1 MSGQSTRWV
10 FTLNNPT
17 EDETLSSLPQCASY
31 LVFGKE
37 VGASGTPHLQGFII
51 FSERKRLRSV
61 RQVVGARAHCEVA
74 KGSSQQARDYCCKDG
89 VFFEYG
95 VCPSSDQGRRSD
107 LDSFFLWATEFHGL
121 HGRAPSPADICNFHP
136 VVFTKFPRVVE
147 CIRLRLPPPRLVPD
161 QVELRGWQAEL
172 FAELQ
177 ELPDDRSIR
186 FIVDPEGG
194 KGKTFF
200 QKYCLCSLEGVQI
213 MATGKRDDLAFIID
227 ETKRIF
233 LFNVPRGGLQ
243 FLSYVLLEQLKDRMV
258 FSPKYES
265 RVKILQVVPHV
276 YVFTNEDPDR
286 TKLTL
291 DRFRTKYITN

>member
-1 MSGQSTRWV
+1 MQSTRWV

-17 EDETLSSLPQCASY
+17 EDETLSNLPECAVY
-31 LVFGKE
+31 LVYGKE
-37 VGASGTPHLQGFII
+37 IGASGTPHLQGFII
-51 FSERKRLRSV
+51 FSSRKRLRSV
-61 RQVVGARAHCEVA
+61 RQIVGTRAHCEPA
-74 KGSSQQARDYCCKDG
+74 KGTNQQARDYCCKDG
-89 VFFEYG
+89 NVTELGVF
-95 VCPSSDQGRRSD
+95 PSSGQGRRSD
-107 LDSFFLWATEFHGL
+107 LDSFFAWAAKYHDE
-121 HGRAPSPADICNFHP
+121 HGRAPSPTDICQEHP
-136 VVFTKFPRVVE
+136 VIFTKFPRVIE
-147 CIRLRLPPPRLVPD
+147 CIRLRLPSPRLVPSE
-161 QVELRGWQAEL
+161 VELRGWQAEL
-172 FAELQ
+172 FAELK
-177 ELPDDRSIR
+177 EEPDDRSIR

-200 QKYCLCSLEGVQI
+200 QKYCASELPDVQI
-213 MATGKRDDLAFIID
+213 MTTGKRDDLAYIID

-265 RVKILQVVPHV
+265 RVKILQNIPHV

-291 DRFRTKYITN
+291 DRYRTKYIF